1 MCTAYCR
8 KLALA
13 TGWKPLKYAARGYT
27 LLDRKRATIRV
38 GGSHNRTDQPQG
50 TSDETRIAYRDFYSA
65 CSMAPFGTSRYSLVR
80 ETKESNV
87 KSTLV
92 AVRNIVGTAGL
103 VFAAYVIAGAMP
115 DLRRY
120 IRITRM

>member
-1 MCTAYCR
+1 
-8 KLALA
+8 
-13 TGWKPLKYAARGYT
+13 
-27 LLDRKRATIRV
+27 
-38 GGSHNRTDQPQG
+38 
-50 TSDETRIAYRDFYSA
+50 
-65 CSMAPFGTSRYSLVR
+65 VR
-80 ETKESNV
+80 ETKESDV

>member
-1 MCTAYCR
+1 
-8 KLALA
+8 
-13 TGWKPLKYAARGYT
+13 
-27 LLDRKRATIRV
+27 
-38 GGSHNRTDQPQG
+38 
-50 TSDETRIAYRDFYSA
+50 
-65 CSMAPFGTSRYSLVR
+65 MAPFGATHYSLVR
-80 ETKESNV
+80 AAKESNV